1 MWKLI
6 MFRFQGR
13 LESLE
18 MNYVKRA
25 ELFRELRTKHTGYLA
40 SVLWKLTGD
49 RELFAEAMQYALMGI
64 WQHIE
69 KLNGKKA
76 GAYIY
81 RIMLT
86 ANSKAWRDRIGR
98 NGHFSQSQIGLLESP
113 DKELD
118 KIELVEKVRRAISQL
133 PAKQAKAI
141 VMRYLEQQ
149 DYENI
154 AAQLCCSEA
163 GARSHVSKAVATLKS
178 KLAVL
183 AEQE

>member
-1 MWKLI
+1 
-6 MFRFQGR
+6 
-13 LESLE
+13 
-18 MNYVKRA
+18 MNYTKRA
-25 ELFRELRTKHTGYLA
+25 ELFRQLRTKHAGYLA

-49 RELFAEAMQYALMGI
+49 RELFTDAMQYALLGM

-69 KLNGKKA
+69 KLNGGKA
-76 GAYIY
+76 AAYIY

-86 ANSKAWRDRIGR
+86 ANSKAWRDRIGK
-98 NGHFSQSQIGLLESP
+98 NGHFNKQQLDLQQSP
-113 DKELD
+113 DEQLD
-118 KIELVEKVRRAISQL
+118 RIELTRMVRRAISRL

-141 VMRYLEQQ
+141 VMRYFEQQ

-154 AAQLCCSEA
+154 ASQLSCSPA

-178 KLAVL
+178 RLAVL